1 MTSYALVESLP
12 YPLDQRNFQN
22 SVHPMAVQQIPI
34 DKSYGYDALTHGDQ
48 HSNNSGYFSMQT
60 GYGNDQLKVGYD
72 KTCAQRR
79 THRDVLGVITYRTK
93 YGDFPDP
100 GDCGCTRYVRRN
112 CTGQMKPKGC
122 GGSPVIAGPGSS
134 RGGECPKSEPVCCYP
149 GMGCG
154 PRQIGD
160 KGTCIAGRMRKN

>member
-12 YPLDQRNFQN
+12 YPPDQRKFQN
-22 SVHPMAVQQIPI
+22 TVHSMAVQQIPI

-60 GYGNDQLKVGYD
+60 GYGNNKKQIGYD
-72 KTCAQRR
+72 KACAQSRS
-79 THRDVLGVITYRTK
+79 HRDVLGVITYPNK
-93 YGDFPDP
+93 DP
-100 GDCGCTRYVRRN
+100 KNVCGCTHYVRRN
-112 CTGQMKPKGC
+112 CTGQFKVQGC
-122 GGSPVIAGPGSS
+122 GGYPVIAGPGSS

-149 GMGCG
+149 GAECG